1 MKLIYKN
8 KLINA
13 YHRYLSID
21 IADYSLKFA
30 SWEKVN
36 FYAYAY
42 GGFIGKSS
50 FEVINMLQN
59 GEIK

>member
-8 KLINA
+8 KLLNA
-13 YHRYLSID
+13 YNKYLSID
-21 IADYSLKFA
+21 ITNYSLKFA
-30 SWEKVN
+30 SWGKVN
-36 FYAYAY
+36 LYACSY
-42 GGFIGKSS
+42 GKFINKSS